1 MSAPEDRV
9 RSGQQRPNAPEPLQG
24 IGTSP
29 QQQESRPP
37 CQAGCPNCGDIRGWI
52 GTVAQREKTGLSRE
66 EAYTRAW
73 RMIADVNP
81 FPSVLG
87 RVCPH
92 PCEEHC
98 NRSGYDEPLA
108 VNAMERFLGD
118 WAIHNDLPLNRLDS
132 SQGTEWIGVIGA
144 GPIA

>member
-1 MSAPEDRV
+1 MSGGPEKGRAESVDVFR
-9 RSGQQRPNAPEPLQG
+9 RLTPAYR
-24 IGTSP
+24 P
-29 QQQESRPP
+29 QQVEKTAP
-37 CQAGCPNCGDIRGWI
+37 CQTGCPNCGDIRGWI
-52 GTVAQREKTGLSRE
+52 GTVAQREKTGLSLE

-98 NRSGYDEPLA
+98 NRTELDEP
-108 VNAMERFLGD
+108 
-118 WAIHNDLPLNRLDS
+118 S
-132 SQGTEWIGVIGA
+132 
-144 GPIA
+144 